1 MQVPGDWFG
10 SPSDLGELVGGPAA
24 GRSLGLVGRQ
34 PQGEWIER
42 AGVMRQTP
50 VGPGARVSPA
60 QPLGGCG
67 ARRLVV
73 VLPEGQLGPLEPGGV
88 PAVTHPIDL
97 IEVLMRRCKVAL
109 ADEELGADG
118 VQVVGGP
125 TVGGQEVGGEPLT
138 LRPVAGCQQLPGEV
152 VGDIAA
158 GGVFEA
164 ELVGPLVA
172 VPRVGQGVA
181 VAAGPR
187 QREDPKAKMP

>member
-1 MQVPGDWFG
+1 
-10 SPSDLGELVGGPAA
+10 
-24 GRSLGLVGRQ
+24 
-34 PQGEWIER
+34 
-42 AGVMRQTP
+42 
-50 VGPGARVSPA
+50 
-60 QPLGGCG
+60 
-67 ARRLVV
+67 
-73 VLPEGQLGPLEPGGV
+73 
-88 PAVTHPIDL
+88 
-97 IEVLMRRCKVAL
+97 MRRGEVAL
-109 ADEELGADG
+109 AGEELGADG

-125 TVGGQEVGGEPLT
+125 TVGGQEVAGEPLT
-138 LRPVAGCQQLPGEV
+138 LRPLAGRQQLPGEV